1 MLRRSNKFMALI
13 SALTLA
19 GLMLAACGPA
29 ATSAPTTAPTAV
41 PPTQA
46 PPTQAPPTVAPTEA
60 PTEAPT
66 TVPVVEIK
74 IAMFAPLTGPA
85 ASLGQEQLAFAR
97 QAVIDFNKTMT
108 GFHATMVEEDTDITA
123 DKAVPVCTKD
133 AADNT
138 IVGVV
143 GPSGSGQVEA
153 CAKILEDAGL
163 GHVTPS
169 ATKPSL
175 SQGGNKTFFRVVP
188 NDDVQGPT
196 DGNYIA
202 DKLGAKN
209 VYVIDDKESYG
220 TNLADTVE
228 KVLKSKGVTTKRDGV
243 DQKLNDFSSLATTI
257 KAFKPDLVF
266 FAGQVSSQG
275 AALAKAMKDQGLS
288 VPIFGGDGFF
298 SQKDFID
305 GAGGATEG
313 SYCSVFFPDLRS
325 IPAAADVA
333 KEMDAAFP
341 AWGPFGA
348 PTYVATTI
356 LLNAAVTAS
365 QAGKLDRAGVV
376 AALANTDTK
385 IFGIE
390 FKFDATGE
398 PSGLS
403 DGVFQVK
410 GGKFVG
416 AP

>member
-1 MLRRSNKFMALI
+1 MKRSNQFMRLLGG
-13 SALTLA
+13 LTAASL
-19 GLMLAACGPA
+19 LLAACAPA
-29 ATSAPTTAPTAV
+29 ATAVSA
-41 PPTQA
+41 
-46 PPTQAPPTVAPTEA
+46 TVAPTA
-60 PTEAPT
+60 AAN
-66 TVPVVEIK
+66 VEIK
-74 IAMFAPLTGPA
+74 IAFLGPLTGPA

-97 QAVIDFNKTMT
+97 QAVIDFNKSMA

-123 DKAVPVCTKD
+123 DKGVPVCTKD

-163 GHVTPS
+163 THITPS
-169 ATKPSL
+169 ATRTSL
-175 SQGGNKTFFRVVP
+175 AQGGNKTFFRVVP

-202 DKLGAKN
+202 DTLKAKN
-209 VYVIDDKESYG
+209 VWVLDDQESYG
-220 TNLADTVE
+220 TNLSDTVE
-228 KVLKSKGVTTKRDGV
+228 KILKAKGVTTKRDSV
-243 DQKLNDFSSLATTI
+243 KQTDSDFSTLVTAI
-257 KAFKPDLVF
+257 KSFKPDLVF
-266 FAGQVSSQG
+266 FAGQVASQG
-275 AALAKAMKDQGLS
+275 AVMAKNLKDQGLS
-288 VPIFGGDGFF
+288 IPVFGGDGFF

-313 SYCSVFFPDLRS
+313 SYASVFFPDLRS

-333 KEMDAAFP
+333 KAMDAAFP

-356 LLNAAVTAS
+356 LLDGAVTAS
-365 QAGKLDRAGVV
+365 KAGKLDRAGVTAAV
-376 AALANTDTK
+376 AKTDTQ
-385 IFGIE
+385 IFGIAY
-390 FKFDATGE
+390 KFDATGE
-398 PSGLS
+398 PSGLK
-403 DGVFQVK
+403 DGIFQVK